1 MHFGAI
7 SIQYNYFDW
16 YINKYTLKYSENL
29 VVSEKVS
36 RYGLKKINC
45 IIGMT
50 HTQLKSCLSKL
61 HA

>member
-16 YINKYTLKYSENL
+16 YISKYTLKYLENL
-29 VVSEKVS
+29 VVPEKVS
-36 RYGLKKINC
+36 RYGLKKKNC

-50 HTQLKSCLSKL
+50 HTQ
-61 HA
+61 